1 MYRHGLYAR
10 ASCQCPV
17 VVDTLEA
24 TSILKAVHKVRVT
37 GILLQNDRILLVKQ
51 RMSPRREW
59 SLPGGTVEVGETL
72 TEACRREVWE
82 ETGLDTS
89 VESLAF
95 LAHRTDPPL
104 FDAGFLL
111 CRIGGTIRI
120 PPPEFEDNPISDVA
134 FFSVN
139 DLETMGFGRAFVDFV
154 RSLDDRPALGVPFVG
169 AKEAIGL

>member
-1 MYRHGLYAR
+1 MRDD
-10 ASCQCPV
+10 ASF
-17 VVDTLEA
+17 
-24 TSILKAVHKVRVT
+24 KVRVT

-51 RMSPRREW
+51 RISARREW

-72 TEACRREVWE
+72 MEACRREIWE

-89 VESLAF
+89 VGSLAF

-111 CRIGGTIRI
+111 CHVGGTIRI
-120 PPPEFEDNPISDVA
+120 PPPEFEDNLISDVA
-134 FFSVN
+134 FFFVN
-139 DLETMGFGRAFVDFV
+139 QLQTIGFGSAFVHFL
-154 RSLDDRPALGVPFVG
+154 RSLDDLPAHGMPFVG